1 MKFDNGSTII
11 GIQMKKRLYAVIIA
25 VVIGLLFTTLLHK
38 YVTDFT
44 GLSRGV
50 IAIILTVLYVGY
62 IVYYRIKRTT
72 FISYN
77 DETSRIVV
85 RHYLLRMFD
94 PPKNSYEI
102 PKEQFLKYELN
113 RSRFG
118 LWEELTLYRITGQ
131 KVAKYPPFSIS
142 SLTKDQ
148 RENLL
153 GSLNFFKLE
162 K

>member
-11 GIQMKKRLYAVIIA
+11 GIQMKKRLYAVIVA

-44 GLSRGV
+44 GLSRGI
-50 IAIILTVLYVGY
+50 IAIILVVLYVGY
-62 IVYYRIKRTT
+62 NVYYGLKRTT

-85 RHYLLRMFD
+85 RHYRLRMFD

-102 PKEQFLKYELN
+102 PKEQFLKYELQ
-113 RSRFG
+113 RDKLG
-118 LWEELTLYRITGQ
+118 LWEELTLYRVTGQ
-131 KVAKYPPFSIS
+131 KVAKYPSFSIS
-142 SLTKDQ
+142 TLSKEQ
-148 RENLL
+148 RKNLL
-153 GSLNFFKLE
+153 GSLDFFKLE